1 MKRKVLFSYIAFF
14 VGNYTLCSCQTSP
27 ALVAEPATTSF
38 CLNDT
43 LVTNI
48 KLDTALTRPVQN
60 ELTLSGKVD
69 FDEKGVFKIFPLVGG
84 HVLDVKVELG
94 NYVEKG
100 QVLAIIKSGEIAD
113 YEKQLI
119 EARSNL
125 QLSQKNMDV
134 AQDMFKAGLTS
145 ERDLLEAKKEY
156 QNAQADIQKIQEIFK
171 IYNITRNSEYVV
183 KAPAAGFIAE
193 KHINRD
199 TQIRSD
205 DAGNIFTISSMKQI
219 WVMANVYETDIAKI
233 QSGQEVEVTTLS
245 YPDKVFRGKI
255 DKSMNIIDPE
265 TRVMKVRIRME
276 NPDYLLKPEMFTTVR
291 VKYTNPNDKQQ
302 MIAVPSQNIIF
313 DKSRNFVVVYRKKC
327 DIEVREVEIFRT
339 TGNQTYIKGGLEE
352 GERLI
357 SQNQLLVY
365 NALNS

>member
-14 VGNYTLCSCQTSP
+14 VASYTLSSCHSTPTVKVEPPTS
-27 ALVAEPATTSF
+27 SF
-38 CLNDT
+38 CLNDS
-43 LVTNI
+43 LATNL
-48 KLDTALTRPVQN
+48 KLDTALMQPVQN

-84 HVLDVKVELG
+84 QVLDVKADLG
-94 NYVEKG
+94 DFVEKG
-100 QVLAIIKSGEIAD
+100 QILAVIKSGEIAD

-119 EARSNL
+119 DARANL
-125 QLSQKNMDV
+125 QLASKNLDV

-145 ERDLLEAKKEY
+145 ERDLIAAQKEH

-171 IYNITRNSEYVV
+171 IYNISRNSEYVV
-183 KAPAAGFIAE
+183 KAPASGFIAE
-193 KHINRD
+193 KRINRD

-205 DAGNIFTISSMKQI
+205 DANNIFTISSMNQI
-219 WVMANVYETDIAKI
+219 WVMANVYETDISKI
-233 QSGQEVEVTTLS
+233 ESGQDVEVTTLS
-245 YPDKVFRGKI
+245 YPDKIFRGKI
-255 DKSMNIIDPE
+255 DKTMNIIDPE

-291 VKYTNPNDKQQ
+291 VKYGYPDNEKLIT
-302 MIAVPSQNIIF
+302 IPSQDIIF
-313 DKSRNFVVVYRKKC
+313 DNSRNFVVVYRKKC
-327 DIEVREVEIFRT
+327 DVEVREVEIFKT
-339 TGNQTYIKGGLEE
+339 SGAQTYIKSGLKE
-352 GERLI
+352 GEKLI

>member
-1 MKRKVLFSYIAFF
+1 MKRKLLFSYIAFF
-14 VGNYTLCSCQTSP
+14 VGNYSLCSCQTQTP
-27 ALVAEPATTSF
+27 KVEKEATTSF
-38 CLNDT
+38 CLNDS
-43 LVTNI
+43 LATNI

-84 HVLDVKVELG
+84 NVLDVKVELG
-94 NYVEKG
+94 DFVEKG

-119 EARSNL
+119 DARANL
-125 QLSQKNMDV
+125 QLTRKNLDV

-145 ERDLLEAKKEY
+145 ERDLIAAQKDY

-171 IYNITRNSEYVV
+171 IYNVSSNSEYVV

-193 KHINRD
+193 KHINRN

-233 QSGQEVEVTTLS
+233 QGGQEVEVTTLS

-255 DKSMNIIDPE
+255 DKTMNIIDPE

-291 VKYTNPNDKQQ
+291 VKYGYPDNQKMLT
-302 MIAVPSQNIIF
+302 IPSQDIIF
-313 DKSRNFVVVYRKKC
+313 DNSRNFVVVYRKKC
-327 DIEVREVEIFRT
+327 DIEVREVEIFKT
-339 TGNQTYIKGGLEE
+339 SGSQTYIKGGLEE
-352 GERLI
+352 GEKLI

>member
-1 MKRKVLFSYIAFF
+1 MKRKLLFTYIAFF
-14 VGNYTLCSCQTSP
+14 VGSYTLCSCQTTP
-27 ALVAEPATTSF
+27 TITAKPATNSF
-38 CLNDT
+38 CLSDS
-43 LVTNI
+43 LATNL
-48 KLDTALTRPVQN
+48 KLDTALVRPVQN
-60 ELTLSGKVD
+60 ELTLSGKVT

-94 NYVEKG
+94 DYVEKG

-119 EARSNL
+119 DARANL
-125 QLSQKNMDV
+125 QLAQKNLEV

-145 ERDLLEAKKEY
+145 ERDFIAAKKEH
-156 QNAQADIQKIQEIFK
+156 QNAKADIQKIQEIFK

-205 DAGNIFTISSMKQI
+205 DAGNIFTISSMNQI

-276 NPDYLLKPEMFTTVR
+276 
-291 VKYTNPNDKQQ
+291 
-302 MIAVPSQNIIF
+302 
-313 DKSRNFVVVYRKKC
+313 
-327 DIEVREVEIFRT
+327 
-339 TGNQTYIKGGLEE
+339 
-352 GERLI
+352 
-357 SQNQLLVY
+357 
-365 NALNS
+365 